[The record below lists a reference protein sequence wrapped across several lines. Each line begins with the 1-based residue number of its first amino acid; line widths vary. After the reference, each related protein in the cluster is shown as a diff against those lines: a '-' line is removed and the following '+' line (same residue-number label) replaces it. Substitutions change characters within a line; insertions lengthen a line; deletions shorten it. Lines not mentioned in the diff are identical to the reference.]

1 MDKKQSEKLVLGIVN
16 FYILFENEILDLMPD
31 FNNSEVSP
39 LLSKMLNEIHIQG
52 RTTSSELSNRLNISI
67 PNTSR
72 SVNILYKLGY
82 ITKKQDSDDKRIVYL
97 SLSSKGVDLISS
109 CINISQEKFLERFKV
124 LSDKE
129 IKQLMNSFSTINGI
143 LIKMR
148 ELNKND

>member
-52 RTTSSELSNRLNISI
+52 RTTSSELSERLNISI

-72 SVNILYKLGY
+72 SVNALYKLGY
-82 ITKKQDSDDKRIVYL
+82 ITKKQDSDDKRIIYL
-97 SLSSKGVDLISS
+97 ALSRKGVDLISS

-124 LSDKE
+124 LSDKD
-129 IKQLMNSFSTINGI
+129 IKQLMDSFSTINGI

>member
-72 SVNILYKLGY
+72 SVNVLYKLGY